1 MKKAYSLDYGIERDV
16 DRLKAVEEILATL
29 EKRPTSKELEQMADY
44 LMYGRDENGKNAI
57 QRGETTDS
65 DKRYNSFTRLAD
77 KFESLDKILD
87 NPLSDHSALKS
98 LDQRYIY
105 FRKKPQFSRKEPGIA
120 EIPGMKELWE
130 AIDAKAAEI
139 EDLEKSGTTIRDSYR
154 LYQKKHQL
162 IDMRRHQYYLK
173 DAYKPT
179 LHFLNLTPPSPQ
191 TVNFD
196 SDSAYWCNESEMRAN
211 FEKDKFLKSHSHNLQ
226 DYESREN
233 PITGETEYRW
243 VVRRQVFDWEDSNHI
258 YQLIRFYSEI
268 YMASYDKYDSWGRT
282 LIYDFDRYFDM
293 CHFSEELTYILM
305 RRIDKATLEEI
316 SEEVKEKF
324 NLNWDPS
331 RISLIASR
339 DIPTRMANEIKRYH
353 IICATPEEEKKECPR
368 CGRRLPL
375 TSLFF
380 IRNKWRNDGFSK
392 YCKECDRESRIRRGI
407 QSNDRIKFKDP
418 LMY

>member
-16 DRLKAVEEILATL
+16 DRLKAVEEILSTL
-29 EKRPTSKELEQMADY
+29 EKRPSSKELEQMADY

-87 NPLSDHSALKS
+87 NPLADHSS
-98 LDQRYIY
+98 LRSLNERYIY
-105 FRKKPQFSRKEPGIA
+105 FKKKPFFSRKEPGIA

-139 EDLEKSGTTIRDSYR
+139 EALEKSGTTIRDDYR

-179 LHFLNLTPPSPQ
+179 LHFLNLTPPAPQ

-211 FEKDKFLKSHSHNLQ
+211 FEKDTFLKAHSHNLH
-226 DYESREN
+226 DYESRKN
-233 PITGETEYRW
+233 PLTEEAEYR
-243 VVRRQVFDWEDSNHI
+243 
-258 YQLIRFYSEI
+258 
-268 YMASYDKYDSWGRT
+268 
-282 LIYDFDRYFDM
+282 
-293 CHFSEELTYILM
+293 
-305 RRIDKATLEEI
+305 
-316 SEEVKEKF
+316 
-324 NLNWDPS
+324 
-331 RISLIASR
+331 
-339 DIPTRMANEIKRYH
+339 
-353 IICATPEEEKKECPR
+353 
-368 CGRRLPL
+368 
-375 TSLFF
+375 
-380 IRNKWRNDGFSK
+380 
-392 YCKECDRESRIRRGI
+392 
-407 QSNDRIKFKDP
+407 
-418 LMY
+418 

>member
-16 DRLKAVEEILATL
+16 DRLKAVEEILSTL
-29 EKRPTSKELEQMADY
+29 EKRPSSKELEQMADY

-139 EDLEKSGTTIRDSYR
+139 EGLEKSGTTIRDSYR

-211 FEKDKFLKSHSHNLQ
+211 FGKDKFLKAHSHNLK

-233 PITGETEYRW
+233 PLTGETEYRW
-243 VVRRQVFDWEDSNHI
+243 VVRQQVFDWENSNHI

-293 CHFSEELTYILM
+293 CHFSEIYTYILT
-305 RRIDKATLEEI
+305 RKIDKAKLEDISDEI
-316 SEEVKEKF
+316 AEKYGVK
-324 NLNWDPS
+324 WDACHVS
-331 RISLIASR
+331 RILSKE
-339 DIPTRMANEIKRYH
+339 IPTRMAYEIKRYH
-353 IICATPEEEKKECPR
+353 INATTPDEEKKECAR
-368 CGRRLPL
+368 CHRLLPL
-375 TSLFF
+375 TGDFF

-392 YCKECDRESRIRRGI
+392 YCKECDRQSRIRRGL
-407 QSNDRIKFKDP
+407 QNNDGKFKDP